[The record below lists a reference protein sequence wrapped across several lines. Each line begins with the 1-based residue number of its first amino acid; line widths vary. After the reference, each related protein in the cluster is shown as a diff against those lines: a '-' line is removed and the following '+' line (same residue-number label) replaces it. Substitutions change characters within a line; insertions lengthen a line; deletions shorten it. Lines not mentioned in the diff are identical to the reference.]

1 MVEETRGSGAVISLT
16 HSLTHEREGGEGK
29 ERSARQAA
37 LGNDV
42 KHL

>member
-1 MVEETRGSGAVISLT
+1 V
-16 HSLTHEREGGEGK
+16 REGGEGK
-29 ERSARQAA
+29 ERSARQAE